1 PPTCMPPSNL
11 TATPISLTDVNISW
25 NDSVTEPEEGYE
37 YAVTT
42 SASVPES
49 GTTVMGT
56 STSVLGLTS
65 HNTYYLHVRSN
76 CGADGYSDWESTSFW
91 LGYCI
96 PVYEYGKTDGDLISN
111 VVISGTTLANNTG
124 IAEVNPAYTYFSPDV
139 PSQTA
144 TLMAGSSY
152 DVTVT
157 VGTYG
162 SQNVA
167 VWVDFNNNGT
177 FESSEKI
184 GYTTSSISANGSATF
199 SISLPCDPVPGDYRM
214 RVRDV
219 FNQAGNTMDPC
230 ASYGYGET
238 EDYTITIAPPPPC
251 PIPSAG
257 IVLNYTDVEAT
268 LDWLTGCEEELWD
281 LHVGL
286 AGLGAPE
293 GAPSDPSITKP
304 FTKTGL
310 ESNTVYE
317 FWIRANCEENGVSFW
332 VGPFTFTTFDTC
344 VTPDVPTNLIFSSVA
359 STTTTIGYT
368 APENAP
374 TGYIIIRSTSN
385 IPPVLENGVVYSTN
399 NTTANVSLSE
409 ENDYFVV
416 YNSTGLST
424 SLTSGL
430 SANTQYYYYVYSR
443 FGTNTTSCYGG
454 PVYSTMSLTG
464 TMATSSAAPSGLAV

>member
-1 PPTCMPPSNL
+1 
-11 TATPISLTDVNISW
+11 
-25 NDSVTEPEEGYE
+25 
-37 YAVTT
+37 
-42 SASVPES
+42 
-49 GTTVMGT
+49 
-56 STSVLGLTS
+56 
-65 HNTYYLHVRSN
+65 
-76 CGADGYSDWESTSFW
+76 
-91 LGYCI
+91 
-96 PVYEYGKTDGDLISN
+96 
-111 VVISGTTLANNTG
+111 
-124 IAEVNPAYTYFSPDV
+124 
-139 PSQTA
+139 
-144 TLMAGSSY
+144 
-152 DVTVT
+152 
-157 VGTYG
+157 
-162 SQNVA
+162 
-167 VWVDFNNNGT
+167 
-177 FESSEKI
+177 
-184 GYTTSSISANGSATF
+184 
-199 SISLPCDPVPGDYRM
+199 SLPCDPVPGDYRM

-230 ASYGYGET
+230 ASYDYGET

-464 TMATSSAAPSGLAV
+464 TMATSSAAPSGLAVNDITFDKASLTWTTPAVGGNAGEYTYLIEVAIDSGFTSQIVGSPFTSATNSYNLTDLEQGTTYFVRVRTNNGFSYSPYSTSTAFATLIPGQVGLGATTTSGNFPVSSGTAFSYSQQIYTKAEVEANLEEGQNFITKIKFFYNGN